1 MTDFHF
7 ESPLW
12 LLALV
17 PLALLLWAL
26 LNRPNGGSSWRNVI
40 DERLQPLLL
49 EGQNGS
55 SNRRWFW
62 LLAAG
67 WLIAVIALANPA
79 WERKP
84 RPVFQTDTARVIV
97 LDLSTS
103 MTIADLRPSRL
114 ARAKFKIRDLLDLN
128 QEGQLGLVAFAGD
141 AFTVTPLTR
150 DNDTIAALLDAL
162 EPSIMPVQGSR
173 ADLGLLQAGD
183 LLKQAGIPRGQ
194 IILIAD
200 GAERSPAIAAAKS
213 LHRQGHQISVLG
225 IGTEQGGPLPGIR
238 DANGKPI
245 VVALQRDV
253 LKQIAA
259 AGGGIYRELSSGDM
273 DIRELLADTPGGLS
287 DNGSQSDD
295 LAQQEWEAEG
305 PWLVLLLLPL
315 AALSF
320 RRGWLLGPLLLF
332 AIGSQ
337 PSELMAS
344 PWEDLWLRKDQQAAQ
359 ALQAG
364 EYETAEQIATDPMT
378 RGSAAYK
385 AGKYNQALDAF
396 SQGHGADAAYNR
408 GNALARLG
416 KYQEAIKAYQE
427 ALALDPEM
435 ADAKMNKERVEEL
448 LKKMQQQEKQSSQ
461 QQQKPDQQQN
471 NEQQQQSDSKQQD
484 SSSEQQKDTEKKQGG
499 TENNPDQEQ
508 QQSDAAESDSQN
520 EQQSNAQKQKEKPK
534 ENQFAKAAEELE
546 QNAQDKDK
554 KGNPETHQETGEDN
568 ADKDDAENAD
578 THRQQQPRQPTP
590 HEEAR
595 PASDKA
601 ETAREASPESL
612 SDEEK
617 LAAKQWL
624 RRIPDDPGGLLR
636 RKFEMQ
642 YQERA
647 RSQRQP
653 SGNPW

>member
-26 LNRPNGGSSWRNVI
+26 LNRPDGGSSWRNVI

-55 SNRRWFW
+55 RNRRWFW
-62 LLAAG
+62 LLATG

-200 GAERSPAIAAAKS
+200 GAEPSPAIAAAKA
-213 LHRQGHQISVLG
+213 LHRQGHRISVLG

-259 AGGGIYRELSSGDM
+259 AGGGIYRELSNGDV

-287 DNGSQSDD
+287 DTGSQSDD
-295 LAQQEWEAEG
+295 LTQQEWKAEG

-320 RRGWLLGPLLLF
+320 RRGWLLGPLLVF

-337 PSELMAS
+337 PSQLMAS

-359 ALQAG
+359 ALQSG
-364 EYETAEQIATDPMT
+364 KYEAAEQIATDPMT

-385 AGKYNQALDAF
+385 AGKYDQALDAF

-427 ALALDPEM
+427 ALKLNPDM
-435 ADAKMNKERVEEL
+435 SDAKTNKKRVEEL
-448 LKKMQQQEKQSSQ
+448 LEKMQQQKSPQQNKSDQ
-461 QQQKPDQQQN
+461 QQQNGQ
-471 NEQQQQSDSKQQD
+471 
-484 SSSEQQKDTEKKQGG
+484 QQKDAQNQQGESADNPAQS
-499 TENNPDQEQ
+499 TQQENDRTPDSTAQE
-508 QQSDAAESDSQN
+508 QQSDATKNEKQN
-520 EQQSNAQKQKEKPK
+520 D
-534 ENQFAKAAEELE
+534 ENQFAKAAEELKQNTNKNQNEDTEDTASPQQDNKVQQE
-546 QNAQDKDK
+546 QTKTS
-554 KGNPETHQETGEDN
+554 ETDE
-568 ADKDDAENAD
+568 
-578 THRQQQPRQPTP
+578 QQATT
-590 HEEAR
+590 AR
-595 PASDKA
+595 PEEQKQTEPGKPQA
-601 ETAREASPESL
+601 AREASPEAL
-612 SDEEK
+612 TDEEK

-636 RKFEMQ
+636 RKFELQ
-642 YQERA
+642 YRERA
-647 RSQRQP
+647 RSQHKA